1 MYHFGWYFLS
11 RVWYAFLLP
20 FLMVFFSLKAIK
32 SKLIWRRL
40 CVFTSFFAFSLL
52 ELKLSRRNRCISRQR
67 WKWYSYTTPTT
78 TLRLHPLLVLLLWS
92 LYSISSTGRGGGV
105 AVVHIHPQPLQQP
118 HNTCIVRW
126 ITMCWHIHFHIST
139 RDEVKNR
146 ETWHFIFKKLLI
158 GKRGGQMMDE

>member
-1 MYHFGWYFLS
+1 MRSFLHLWWYL
-11 RVWYAFLLP
+11 
-20 FLMVFFSLKAIK
+20 FSLKAIK
-32 SKLIWRRL
+32 SKSIWRRL
-40 CVFTSFFAFSLL
+40 CVFISFFCIFSVGIKTFPQEQMHIPSLIKDENDIRTQPPL
-52 ELKLSRRNRCISRQR
+52 PPSAC
-67 WKWYSYTTPTT
+67 TPSWRFYFD
-78 TLRLHPLLVLLLWS
+78 LYIRS
-92 LYSISSTGRGGGV
+92 LARGGGV

-139 RDEVKNR
+139 RDEVKDR